1 MISDDEEMPL
11 ADLQEGGTLH
21 EEADAL
27 TKILEN
33 YDTDDK
39 DDGDPSLEEGDA
51 LRDEVAALQGI
62 EGDYDTAQE
71 TRLFHE
77 LLQSYE
83 HA

>member
-1 MISDDEEMPL
+1 MISDDEQMPL

-21 EEADAL
+21 EEADTM
-27 TKILEN
+27 TKILQN
-33 YDTDDK
+33 YDTDDNA
-39 DDGDPSLEEGDA
+39 DGDPSLEEGDT

-62 EGDYDTAQE
+62 EGDYDTARE
-71 TRLFHE
+71 TKRFHE